1 MRCSFFYLSPFQ
13 FNLSLLSVHCQD
25 VYLSPFQFNLSPFQF
40 NLSPFQFNLSPFQFN
55 LSPFAFLH
63 IKERA
68 RAEHK
73 NNKEHIEH
81 KSHPCG

>member
-1 MRCSFFYLSPFQ
+1 MLFLGFLALNEFRFNLSPLRVRCSFVFMSPFQ
-13 FNLSLLSVHCQD
+13 FNLSPLRVHCQD
-25 VYLSPFQFNLSPFQF
+25 VYLSPFQFY
-40 NLSPFQFNLSPFQFN
+40 